1 MIIAMRGMCSVLTK
15 LQKIGRVM
23 AKTSAAGDQSRDS
36 LKYLKSVST
45 KVSVGGVGVGVRE
58 EQL

>member
-1 MIIAMRGMCSVLTK
+1 MLTK

-23 AKTSAAGDQSRDS
+23 AKTSAAGDQSRDG